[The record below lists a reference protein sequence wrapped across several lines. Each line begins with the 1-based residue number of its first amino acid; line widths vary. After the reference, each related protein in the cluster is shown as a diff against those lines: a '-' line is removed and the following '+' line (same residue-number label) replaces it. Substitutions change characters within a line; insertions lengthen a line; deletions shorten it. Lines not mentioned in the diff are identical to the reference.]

1 MKYNK
6 IALVANTAWSMFNFR
21 RGLLSRLIDD
31 GYQLTII
38 APHDEFSDKLR
49 EMGCSV
55 VDLPM
60 APKGTNPLQDLKL
73 IYTLYR
79 IYQQIAPDFIIHY
92 TIKPNIYGSL
102 AAKLADIPALAITT
116 GLGYTFLNDNLVAKV
131 ARGLYKLAFRL
142 PKEVW
147 FLNEDDRQV
156 FLQHQLVSQD
166 KAVLLHGEGVDL
178 SHFVPQAIPVPD
190 RADGK
195 VRFLLIARMLWDKGV
210 GEYVEAARI
219 VRQQYPQAIF
229 QLIGACGV
237 ANPSVIEREQIVK
250 WEQAGLV
257 EYLGTTP
264 DVRPVIANADCV
276 VLPSYREGIP
286 RTMIEAAAMAKPI
299 IVTDVPG
306 CRDVVLPG
314 HTGLLC
320 PVKDAHALANC
331 CEQLITMTVE
341 QRSLMGSAGRAF
353 MGQKFDERLVIE
365 QYLKTLQSY
374 GVAPL

>member
-1 MKYNK
+1 MKQKK
-6 IALVANTAWSMFNFR
+6 IILVANTAWSMFNFR
-21 RGLLSRLIDD
+21 HGLLIRLIND

-38 APHDEFSDKLR
+38 APRDEFSDKLR
-49 EMGCSV
+49 GIGCAV

-60 APKGTNPLQDLKL
+60 EAKGTNPLQDLKL

-79 IYQQIAPDFIIHY
+79 LYRQILPDFIVHY

-102 AAKLADIPALAITT
+102 AAKWAGMPSLAITT
-116 GLGYTFLNDNLVAKV
+116 GLGYTFVNDNLVAKV
-131 ARGLYKLAFRL
+131 ACGLYKLAFRF

-178 SHFVPQAIPVPD
+178 SHFAPQAMPVP
-190 RADGK
+190 DGK

-219 VRQQYPQAIF
+219 VRQQYPQAVF
-229 QLIGACGV
+229 QLLGACGV
-237 ANPSVIEREQIVK
+237 ANPSVIEHAQISQ
-250 WEQAGLV
+250 WEEEGVV

-264 DVRPVIANADCV
+264 DVRPIIANADCV

-286 RTMIEAAAMAKPI
+286 RTMIESAAMAKPL

-306 CRDVVLPG
+306 CRDVVIPNK
-314 HTGLLC
+314 TGLLC
-320 PVKDAHALANC
+320 QVKDVAALAHC
-331 CEQLITMTVE
+331 CEKIINMNVE
-341 QRSLMGSAGRAF
+341 QTSKMGEAGRAL
-353 MGQKFDERLVIE
+353 MASKFDEQLVIA
-365 QYLKTLQSY
+365 QYLITLNRYLS
-374 GVAPL
+374 